1 MGDSD
6 IPVQSIQK
14 ANFKKRI
21 MVKSSINSLS
31 YCFMILGVFQAS
43 SFPISNSVQDCPR
56 LQIDLKNDVLSKQ
69 GISQGNYEKHQI
81 VNGRRS
87 WKKATRAVWFVREV
101 NKWVIGD
108 LKDIG
113 TKTGRIAS
121 KVDFGDR
128 IDDASNE
135 WDYWSSEDK
144 KWQTV
149 PSGDI
154 IINCSPD
161 LFNVANWD
169 SNLDYGVW
177 NNQKLTCRNW
187 YAWKSGDAAGKMSTT
202 LIAKGKG
209 ELDFG
214 NCWNSGVVEVYLDG
228 SKIASAGPGESKVL
242 SFDYNDGSK
251 LEIRE
256 VNNAI
261 IQINT
266 LLDLEAIKDQE
277 DLKELLKE
285 LEKLPSKQ
293 LKLQLLKKKGVE
305 VVAKIIKMS
314 QKTLAEVD
322 KLIEESDS
330 AMKNLRYS
338 FRNID
343 LKEQN
348 FTRTIFTRFNDA
360 QLDLL
365 DARRELV
372 SLASETIRKCKKI
385 ENGINYWK
393 EKYAARL
400 YKSQFK
406 ELKRLVEK
414 TKSTIKIAREKY
426 DSLKK
431 NWVKIDEDI
440 ETFQQKVDRAL
451 DRNSAEYKYM
461 ISKLEDDKYDIDSWQ
476 IGAVFLDIFGCFGFC
491 STLVVNQKKEA
502 NRKIE
507 AKIKEYE
514 DEMGKMS
521 NKIKDA
527 YKTIQ
532 RLDLTSGTAITLLT
546 LEENLVILWETAANG
561 MEDTIE
567 DLSEATLE
575 QVKDADFIKVQFAT
589 SVADLKSA
597 AENFLRF
604 VNPDNPSLLN

>member
-1 MGDSD
+1 
-6 IPVQSIQK
+6 
-14 ANFKKRI
+14 
-21 MVKSSINSLS
+21 
-31 YCFMILGVFQAS
+31 MILGVFQAS

-87 WKKATRAVWFVREV
+87 WKKATRAVWFVPEV

-144 KWQTV
+144 KWQTA

-161 LFNVANWD
+161 LFNFANWD
-169 SNLDYGVW
+169 YNFDHGVW
-177 NNQKLTCRNW
+177 NNQQSTCKNF
-187 YAWKSGDAAGKMSTT
+187 YAWKSEDAVGKMSTT

-228 SKIASAGPGESKVL
+228 SKIASAGPGESKVI

-372 SLASETIRKCKKI
+372 SLASETIQKCKKI

-426 DSLKK
+426 DSLRK

-440 ETFQQKVDRAL
+440 ETFQQQVDRAL
-451 DRNSAEYKYM
+451 DRNSDEYKNM
-461 ISKLEDDKYDIDSWQ
+461 ISKLKGDKYNVKSWK
-476 IGAVFLDIFGCFGFC
+476 IGNVFLNILCLGFC
-491 STLVVNQKKEA
+491 DIVSDKKKA
-502 NRKIE
+502 NEEIE

-521 NKIKDA
+521 NKVKDA

-532 RLDLTSGTAITLLT
+532 RLDLTSGTAINLLT
-546 LEENLVILWETAANG
+546 IEENLVILWETAAKG
-561 MEDTIE
+561 MEETID

-575 QVKDADFIKVQFAT
+575 EIKDADFFKVIFAT

>member
-1 MGDSD
+1 
-6 IPVQSIQK
+6 
-14 ANFKKRI
+14 
-21 MVKSSINSLS
+21 MVKFTIISLS
-31 YCFMILGVFQAS
+31 YCFTILGAFQAS
-43 SFPISNSVQDCPR
+43 SFPISNSVQDCPK
-56 LQIDLKNDVLSKQ
+56 LQVDLKNDVFSKQ
-69 GISQGNYEKHQI
+69 GNYQGTFEKHQI

-87 WKKATRAVWFVREV
+87 WKTATKAIWFISKV
-101 NKWVIGD
+101 NKWAIGD
-108 LKDIG
+108 LKNIG
-113 TKTGRIAS
+113 TTTATIAS
-121 KVDFGDR
+121 KADFGDR
-128 IDDASNE
+128 IDDPSNE
-135 WDYWSSEDK
+135 WDYWSGK
-144 KWQTV
+144 AWQTI

-177 NNQKLTCRNW
+177 NNQQSTCKNW

-209 ELDFG
+209 ELNFG
-214 NCWNSGVVEVYLDG
+214 NCWSSGVVEVYLDG
-228 SKIASAGPGESKVL
+228 SKIASAGPGESEVI
-242 SFDYNDGSK
+242 SFNYTDGSK

-266 LLDLEAIKDQE
+266 FLDLEALKDQE
-277 DLKELLKE
+277 DLMKLLKE
-285 LEKLPSKQ
+285 LEKLPSTQ
-293 LKLQLLKKKGVE
+293 RKLQLLKKNGVE

-330 AMKNLRYS
+330 AMKKLRYS
-338 FRNID
+338 FKNID
-343 LKEQN
+343 LQDQN
-348 FTRTIFTRFNDA
+348 FTRTIFTRFNAA

-372 SLASETIRKCKKI
+372 ILASETIQKCKKI
-385 ENGINYWK
+385 EIGINTWK

-451 DRNSAEYKYM
+451 DKNSNEYKHM
-461 ISKLEDDKYDIDSWQ
+461 ISKLEKDKHDIGAWR
-476 IGAVFLDIFGCFGFC
+476 IGAVFLDIFGCFGAC
-491 STLVVNQKKEA
+491 STLVVNQKIKA
-502 NRKIE
+502 NEEIE

-532 RLDLTSGTAITLLT
+532 RLDRTSGTAINSLT
-546 LEENLVILWETAANG
+546 LEENLVIVWETKAKG
-561 MEDTIE
+561 LEETID
-567 DLSEATLE
+567 DLSGATLE
-575 QVKDADFIKVQFAT
+575 EVKDADFFKVIFAE
-589 SVADLKSA
+589 SVADLRIA

-604 VNPDNPSLLN
+604 VNPDNPSLSN